1 MTGNSTLPKKSPM
14 NNQIIF
20 QTSQL
25 EIGQGK
31 FKRSI
36 ADIFLNEGE
45 LIHIKGNNGCGKSTL
60 LKTIAGKLAPISGS
74 FKYDLTYTP
83 LAYIP
88 QVGGQEISL
97 PLTLKEWLECFG
109 VTEVPSQIL
118 SEFVL
123 EKRWRDASGGERQKV
138 SLLAKIKTPGALLL
152 LDEPFNHVDEK
163 GKIDTELFLHSLL
176 KDKFLKGVIIVSHQA
191 LIGGR
196 VVNL

>member
-1 MTGNSTLPKKSPM
+1 M
-14 NNQIIF
+14 NNRIIF

-31 FKRSI
+31 FKRLI
-36 ADIFLNEGE
+36 ADIILNEGE

-60 LKTIAGKLAPISGS
+60 LKTIAGKLSPISGS
-74 FKYDLTYTP
+74 IKHDLTYTP
-83 LAYIP
+83 LAFIP

-109 VTEVPSQIL
+109 VTKIPPHIL
-118 SEFVL
+118 SELVL
-123 EKRWRDASGGERQKV
+123 DKRWRDASGGERQKV
-138 SLLAKIKTPGALLL
+138 SLLAKIKTSGALLL

-163 GKIDTELFLHSLL
+163 GKLDTELFLHSLL
-176 KDKFLKGVIIVSHQA
+176 KDKYLKGVIIVSHQA